1 MIRKFCIDDLDSV
14 MKLWLETNISAHD
27 FIDKNYW
34 MSNYEDVRKMI
45 PEAEIFLYEENKIIK
60 GFIGLMDSFIAGI
73 FVQKDSQSKGIGK
86 SMIDYTK
93 SIKDELML
101 HVYEKNSNAVK
112 FYLREDFQIVK
123 EQIDENTGESELLMK
138 WSRESWFKDK
148 E

>member
-45 PEAEIFLYEENKIIK
+45 PEAEIFLYEENKVIE
-60 GFIGLMDSFIAGI
+60 GFIGLMDNFIAGI
-73 FVQKDSQSKGIGK
+73 FVQKTSQSEGIGK
-86 SMIDYTK
+86 VMMDYAK
-93 SIKDELML
+93 NIKDELML

-123 EQIDENTGESELLMK
+123 EQIDENTGEAELLMK
-138 WSRESWFKDK
+138 WSRES
-148 E
+148 